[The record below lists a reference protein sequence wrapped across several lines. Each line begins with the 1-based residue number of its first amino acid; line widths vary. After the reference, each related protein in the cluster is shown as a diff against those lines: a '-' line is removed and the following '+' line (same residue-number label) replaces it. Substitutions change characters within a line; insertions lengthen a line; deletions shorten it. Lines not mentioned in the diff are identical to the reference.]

1 MIRFVLIAAL
11 LSMNAAVCFGQL
23 SIYFCYETRQV
34 GWATGLNNQAAR
46 DAEARNHCIERG
58 GKNPTWEFTH
68 NGPGCYAVVAGVDE
82 KGLRT
87 NGWAAGAATR
97 EIAINLANSAAR
109 NRGATEKSLY
119 VIASGCI
126 EAPARPT
133 GNTPSKPEPAWS
145 EWHADPC
152 PYLEYRTKTLE
163 GYDWNYQVH
172 AHIEVRSKFKVPV
185 TFVFELLDKDG
196 RVHFGDLHKT
206 QPGEKITF
214 VHKMK
219 ANIITRIRIKD
230 LQNADTRKAITCDD
244 PEGGKTQADK
254 ERQSLKEAIA
264 EYDKLALQIPNSPA
278 KTNICNNAQQAIM
291 GRYDDRHKLS
301 VVNDAINRLKALANQ
316 PVSKPADLS
325 ADIREITQKEIEL
338 VNEIRSIDPNAA
350 VKPWEGDPSGN
361 AAFTLQ
367 RKKENVAYLEN
378 YLGKATAKAAEEKAA
393 KEKQKN
399 AFNGHMQQ
407 GNEAMNGKDYAR
419 AMNNYQA
426 AINSTTDA
434 NDQAMARS
442 SYNQAL
448 EAKKTEDRQV
458 RVAEARERDKEENAL
473 YTTAA
478 VATVGAMALL
488 KDGYSSRPF
497 AAKFMLGPGYEHAP
511 ILSNGNGKSY
521 IEERNLLTIHLGFNL
536 GVLNN
541 RAVSFYM
548 KPQVNIGISAF
559 TPGTSGGYASYG
571 GTGVL
576 QLAVRKHSKFNV
588 FGEGGWFKHSGTFKY
603 DADAQNNTAT
613 DDVREGNMSYSR
625 LLYGGGFM
633 LRWINKTAGKET
645 FIRPAVLYER
655 PSFFTSAV
663 KPVLSM
669 NLQLYI
675 YSAILLDLTYTHNT
689 YIPGELQHP
698 ATLEK
703 KNVSSYGVKI
713 IRQGRLY

>member
-11 LSMNAAVCFGQL
+11 LAMNAPVCFGQL
-23 SIYFCYETRQV
+23 SIYFCYETREV
-34 GWATGLNNQAAR
+34 GWAEGLNNTDGIR
-46 DAEARNHCIERG
+46 DSEAWKHCKVRG
-58 GKNPTWEFTH
+58 GKNPVMEFSR
-68 NGPGCYAVVAGVDE
+68 NGYGCYAVVAGVDVNRV
-82 KGLRT
+82 KT
-87 NGWAAGAATR
+87 NGWAAGAATQA
-97 EIAINLANSAAR
+97 EAISAAKAMA
-109 NRGATEKSLY
+109 RGAGAVESTLSVL
-119 VIASGCI
+119 AAGCI
-126 EAPARPT
+126 EKPA
-133 GNTPSKPEPAWS
+133 KQEPVWS
-145 EWHADPC
+145 EWHSDPC

-172 AHIEVRSKFKVPV
+172 AYIEVRSKFKVPV

-196 RVHFGDLHKT
+196 RVHFGDLHKA
-206 QPGEKITF
+206 QPGEKIAF

-219 ANIITRIRIKD
+219 ASIITRIRIKD
-230 LQNADTRKAITCDD
+230 LQNANTKKAITCDD
-244 PEGGKTQADK
+244 AEGGKTQADK
-254 ERQSLKEAIA
+254 DRESLKEAIA
-264 EYDKLALQIPNSPA
+264 EYDALALQTPNSPA
-278 KTNICNNAQQAIM
+278 KTSICNNALNAIM
-291 GRYDDRHKLS
+291 GRYDDQYKLNA
-301 VVNDAINRLKALANQ
+301 VNDAIRRLKALGNQ

-325 ADIREITQKEIEL
+325 SDIREISQKEIDL
-338 VNEIRSIDPNAA
+338 VNEIRSVEPNAA
-350 VKPWEGDPSGN
+350 VKPWEGAPTDN

-378 YLGKATAKAAEEKAA
+378 YLGKATTKAAEEKAA

-399 AFNGHMQQ
+399 SFNGHMQK
-407 GNEAMNGKDYAR
+407 GNEAMNSKDYAG
-419 AMNNYQA
+419 AMSSYQA

-448 EAKKTEDRQV
+448 EAKKTADRQV
-458 RVAEARERDKEENAL
+458 RVAEAKERDKEEDAI

-478 VATVGAMALL
+478 VATVGAMALI

-497 AAKFMLGPGYEHAP
+497 AAKFMLGLGYEHSP
-511 ILSNGNGKSY
+511 ILSNGTGKSY

-541 RAVSFYM
+541 RAVSIYM
-548 KPQVNIGISAF
+548 KPQVNIGMSAF
-559 TPGTSGGYASYG
+559 MPGISGGYASYG
-571 GTGVL
+571 ATGVL
-576 QLAVRKHSKFNV
+576 QLATRKHSKFNV

-613 DDVREGNMSYSR
+613 DDVREGNMSFSR
-625 LLYGGGFM
+625 LVYGGGFM
-633 LRWINKTAGKET
+633 LRWINDHAGKET
-645 FIRPAVLYER
+645 YIRPGVFFER
-655 PSFFTSAV
+655 PSFFTSEI